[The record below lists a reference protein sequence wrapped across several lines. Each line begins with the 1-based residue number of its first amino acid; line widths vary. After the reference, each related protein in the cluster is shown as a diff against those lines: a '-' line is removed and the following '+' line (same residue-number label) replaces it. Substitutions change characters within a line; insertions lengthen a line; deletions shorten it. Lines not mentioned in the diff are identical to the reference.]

1 EKRAKLPKMQG
12 SLWRI
17 YHSAVRMSSRRQ
29 KQVFK
34 HLLQHPYSVPEDV
47 KLIMATT
54 LAEMELMGH
63 NITSLL
69 EDGVL
74 SSLLRLASCGGP
86 EMKGVAAKARQNF
99 PSLLKCGLQIRL

>member
-1 EKRAKLPKMQG
+1 MQG
-12 SLWRI
+12 SLRRI
-17 YHSAVRMSSRRQ
+17 YHSTVRMSSRRQ

-34 HLLQHPYSVPEDV
+34 HLLQHPYSGPEDV

-74 SSLLRLASCGGP
+74 SSLLRLASCGGT
-86 EMKGVAAKARQNF
+86 EMKGVAIKARQNF
-99 PSLLKCGLQIRL
+99 SSLLKSGLQIRL